1 MDPEESEDG
10 IRNIHLR
17 THLLLPSRRASPVP
31 ASVKAYIS
39 TGEWK
44 IQRSCYAFK
53 NYSSPSLGQF
63 LFAYVGAVLLAAM
76 GDLEGSLQSLSTT
89 RMKNALGGAAS
100 PIKTIVGFVIM
111 IFILYLFA
119 TSGLIAN
126 SQIQTQLKNGA
137 YYAGNFS
144 AVVAILL
151 ALDFIGL

>member
-1 MDPEESEDG
+1 
-10 IRNIHLR
+10 
-17 THLLLPSRRASPVP
+17 
-31 ASVKAYIS
+31 
-39 TGEWK
+39 
-44 IQRSCYAFK
+44 
-53 NYSSPSLGQF
+53 
-63 LFAYVGAVLLAAM
+63 M
-76 GDLEGSLQSLSTT
+76 GDIEGAFAQLSFT

>member
-1 MDPEESEDG
+1 M
-10 IRNIHLR
+10 
-17 THLLLPSRRASPVP
+17 AF
-31 ASVKAYIS
+31 
-39 TGEWK
+39 
-44 IQRSCYAFK
+44 QRGCHVTK
-53 NYSSPSLGQF
+53 NYSSPSLAYTIASY
-63 LFAYVGAVLLAAM
+63 FAAVALAAM
-76 GDLEGSLQSLSTT
+76 GDLEGAFAQLSFT
-89 RMKNALGGAAS
+89 RMKNALGGAGS